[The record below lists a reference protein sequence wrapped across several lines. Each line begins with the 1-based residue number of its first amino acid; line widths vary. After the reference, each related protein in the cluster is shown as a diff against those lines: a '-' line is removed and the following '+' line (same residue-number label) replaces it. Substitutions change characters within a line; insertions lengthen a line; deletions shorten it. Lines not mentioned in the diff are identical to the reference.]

1 MTPKYGIFIFL
12 LLFIIFLLGLKNY
25 EVWTHPLEIK
35 KENETLKKPER
46 TPETPSAIPRSE
58 IGTGSITSSLF
69 IAEKNIFSPE
79 RKEFPIQ
86 LREQSKPL
94 SRPQIILYGVTI
106 SEGYQSATVANPGRP
121 LRKEE
126 RETFTLR
133 IGERVGEYK
142 LASILPDRITMESSG
157 DSYEVLLYDPRT
169 AKRRIDTTKSVASI
183 PAPPISPK
191 EGLEEAKETAQEKII
206 KPPPDPTGPPRP
218 TFPSALHRRRG
229 LYTRPS
235 GR

>member
-46 TPETPSAIPRSE
+46 TPETPSTIPRSE
-58 IGTGSITSSLF
+58 IGTSSITSSLF
-69 IAEKNIFSPE
+69 IAEKNIFNPE

-86 LREQSKPL
+86 PREQSKPL

-121 LRKEE
+121 LRKGE
-126 RETFTLR
+126 RETYTLK
-133 IGERVGEYK
+133 IGEGVGEYK
-142 LASILPDRITMESSG
+142 LANILPDRITMESSG
-157 DSYEVLLYDPRT
+157 DSYEVLLYDQRM

-183 PAPPISPK
+183 PAPPSTK
-191 EGLEEAKETAQEKII
+191 EGVEETKGPAGEKISV
-206 KPPPDPTGPPRP
+206 PPPEPAGPPRP